1 MNGLGVSALLIA
13 MLRPAPA
20 PSGPPGG
27 ALLRLGLMLAVQ
39 LMFFLVPTL
48 VVAFPQAFR

>member
-1 MNGLGVSALLIA
+1 

-20 PSGPPGG
+20 PSGPPGA
-27 ALLRLGLMLAVQ
+27 ALLRLGLMLAAQ